1 MGSIIYIKNKLIKQM
16 VYRLRML
23 GFINVNEKNITTDE
37 IYGSY
42 FSVILN
48 KMLGESAEVDLAIKQ
63 LLKTLKRNDKK
74 VNR

>member
-1 MGSIIYIKNKLIKQM
+1 
-16 VYRLRML
+16 ML